1 MEKKEVT
8 IANPVT
14 VAGITLIPVSKVT
27 INCWH
32 GKRGVAFSGSKQP
45 DSIIIVTPSA
55 KRAFRITG
63 EEITFDQLSQEI
75 PEIMEL
81 IAHTDSRASAKP

>member
-8 IANPVT
+8 IANPIT
-14 VAGITLIPVSKVT
+14 VAGLTIIPVSKVA

-32 GKRGVAFSGSKQP
+32 GKRGLAFSGSKQP
-45 DSIIIVTPSA
+45 DSIIIVSPSA

-63 EEITFDQLSQEI
+63 EEITFDQLVQEV
-75 PEIMEL
+75 PEILKKLGE
-81 IAHTDSRASAKP
+81 I